1 MNCKEIVRSN
11 DGLYETMREEL
22 LNACRTGSREPADS
36 EKRKRAKKEVSQM
49 SLSDNALFVT
59 LMKSTVLFNHVLSTI
74 MGREMTIV
82 GEITEVSTEHSIEL
96 GLYRNVRL
104 DALAK
109 DSNGKLYNIEMENS
123 VSRATPKRARYYASA
138 SDVSSLRTGDDF
150 ELLSDHYH
158 FFLTD
163 GDVIGNGETVNVFS
177 RKNQD
182 GRELGDGSCI
192 FFVNMRCN
200 GEDML
205 GKLLRSMRESELDKI
220 EDSIVK
226 NALSLVKEETEMQ
239 ISIYDTKVMLSE
251 EREKAIAEKSFKE
264 GMKEGLEEGKKEGI
278 KEGELIEKKN
288 TVARILENGNKDV
301 EFIMSVTGL
310 GKDDVIAIIKDIEK

>member
-11 DGLYETMREEL
+11 DGLYETMRKEL
-22 LNACRTGSREPADS
+22 LSACCKGSREPADS

-123 VSRATPKRARYYASA
+123 VSSLWVLYCTSMVTPPLCGRFYKKR
-138 SDVSSLRTGDDF
+138 
-150 ELLSDHYH
+150 
-158 FFLTD
+158 
-163 GDVIGNGETVNVFS
+163 N
-177 RKNQD
+177 
-182 GRELGDGSCI
+182 
-192 FFVNMRCN
+192 
-200 GEDML
+200 
-205 GKLLRSMRESELDKI
+205 
-220 EDSIVK
+220 
-226 NALSLVKEETEMQ
+226 
-239 ISIYDTKVMLSE
+239 
-251 EREKAIAEKSFKE
+251 
-264 GMKEGLEEGKKEGI
+264 
-278 KEGELIEKKN
+278 
-288 TVARILENGNKDV
+288 
-301 EFIMSVTGL
+301 
-310 GKDDVIAIIKDIEK
+310 

>member
-11 DGLYETMREEL
+11 DGLYEALRKEL
-22 LNACRTGSREPADS
+22 LSACCKGSRKPADS
-36 EKRKRAKKEVSQM
+36 EKRKRAKKEVCQM
-49 SLSDNALFVT
+49 SLTDNALFVT
-59 LMKSTVLFNHVLSTI
+59 LMKSAVLFNHVLSTI

-96 GLYRNVRL
+96 GLHRNVRL

-123 VSRATPKRARYYASA
+123 VSRAAPKRARYYASA

-163 GDVIGNGETVNVFS
+163 GDAIGNGETVNVFS

-182 GRELGDGSCI
+182 GKELGDGSCI

-220 EDSIVK
+220 EDIIVR

-251 EREKAIAEKSFKE
+251 ERENAIAEKSFKE
-264 GMKEGLEEGKKEGI
+264 GM

-288 TVARILENGNKDV
+288 TVARILNSGRKDI

-310 GKDDVIAIIKDIEK
+310 GKDEVIAMIKDLEK